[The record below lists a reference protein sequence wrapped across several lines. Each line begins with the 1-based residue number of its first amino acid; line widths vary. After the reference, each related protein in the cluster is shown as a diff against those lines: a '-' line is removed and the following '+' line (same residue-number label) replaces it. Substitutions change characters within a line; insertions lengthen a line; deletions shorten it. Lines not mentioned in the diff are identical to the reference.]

1 MNKTKI
7 SFIVALL
14 VANTF
19 VFGQAVSVTPEY
31 DTPEKNIWNGAIYT
45 GLDLQNATGG
55 VFVGLHGRYTLG
67 KVATFST
74 NLSYDLTR
82 LVGSGSLLSFDEE
95 LLGQLPAYKD
105 FQFRGSF
112 HFQDRMGE
120 LSSKVKLGR
129 RNVANSSG
137 TGGKTVKYSTDYKSQ
152 VRNVFG
158 VTASLNIQ
166 SRLAGN
172 QDSTQVITVKDELG
186 NDPGN
191 IKVAVGQNNLVLGAG
206 LQIGQYTWFKGKFSA
221 PSANINK
228 TKRIRKSIIANFEL
242 LYALSI
248 GTGDVAY
255 FNDEGNSSLVEYDL
269 VDVEKKR
276 LGFRITTDMAS
287 NKPGGFQRIELGW
300 RPGVWAPSRGSKF
313 LNQAFLVY
321 AVGIAF

>member
-1 MNKTKI
+1 MNTTKI
-7 SFIVALL
+7 TCIVALL

-19 VFGQAVSVTPEY
+19 VFGQAVTVTPEY

-55 VFVGLHGRYTLG
+55 VFVGLHGRYTMG

-112 HFQDRMGE
+112 HFQDKIGE

-129 RNVANSSG
+129 RNESTPTG
-137 TGGKTVKYSTDYKSQ
+137 GGKTVKYSTDYSSK

-158 VTASLNIQ
+158 ITASVNIQ

-172 QDSTQVITVKDELG
+172 QDSTQVITVKDAQG

-206 LQIGQYTWFKGKFSA
+206 LQIGQYTWFKGNFSA

-228 TKRIRKSIIANFEL
+228 NKRIRKSIIANFEL
-242 LYALSI
+242 LYAMTIS
-248 GTGDVAY
+248 TGDIAY
-255 FNDEGNSSLVEYDL
+255 FKQEGQSTLVEYNL

-276 LGFRITTDMAS
+276 LGFRLTTDMAS

-300 RPGVWAPSRGSKF
+300 RPGVWAPSRSSKF
-313 LNQAFLVY
+313 LNQAYLVY
-321 AVGIAF
+321 GIGIAF